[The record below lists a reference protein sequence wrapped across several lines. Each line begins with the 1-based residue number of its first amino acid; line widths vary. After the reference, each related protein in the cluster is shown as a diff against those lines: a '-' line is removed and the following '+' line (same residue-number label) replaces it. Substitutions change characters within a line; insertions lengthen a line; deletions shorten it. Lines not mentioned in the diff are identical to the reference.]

1 MNYNKKPPRKD
12 GEKVNKDYLLMCLS
26 EFLRHVGEILMAL
39 VLAKIF
45 LC

>member
-1 MNYNKKPPRKD
+1 MGNKKSRPERT
-12 GEKVNKDYLLMCLS
+12 VNELDKDYLLMCLS

-39 VLAKIF
+39 TLAKIF